1 MEPLVLVVPASG
13 GLGASTFAAVLARQV
28 SGVLVDGDVEG
39 AGVDATLVL
48 EDEPGLRWPD
58 LAGLEGPAEPR
69 HLLARLPGSAP
80 PVLAGA
86 GPTRV
91 RSAVVGSAL
100 AALRAQRP
108 VVVDLPAPVLDRHD
122 WLAWAD
128 LVVLLAGLRP
138 RQVRDA
144 EVTLRRVRDG
154 AATVRLV
161 TRGARRAEP
170 VGREVAD
177 HLGGA
182 WLGHLEDEPGVLRDE
197 GRGRPPRSRGAVG
210 RVARTVAEVL
220 PPATADEGGEPR
232 WLGWFPSSGIVEPS
246 EDFLGAL
253 YYAFL
258 PSLALGL
265 GLMAHLTRMT
275 RSTMTGILGQ
285 EFIRVARAKGLTE
298 RTVIWRYALANAIG
312 PVITIAGLQIGY
324 LFGSI
329 IVMESLFGYTGMG
342 WLTYQALLNRDL
354 PLIQATVFVIAAV
367 VMITNLL
374 VDLLYV
380 LIDPRVKL
388 G

>member
-1 MEPLVLVVPASG
+1 MSLPARVAAAACQTPSPRGWPQAAPVDSPQDRGRRHVTRRAIHTPRPDRSVVPRSAGRGPVGSRAPDRGAMEPLVLVVPASG

-48 EDEPGLRWPD
+48 EEEPGLRWPD

-91 RSAVVGSAL
+91 RSAVVSSAL

-128 LVVLLAGLRP
+128 LVVLLVGLRP

-210 RVARTVAEVL
+210 RVARSVADVL

-232 WLGWFPSSGIVEPS
+232 WL
-246 EDFLGAL
+246 
-253 YYAFL
+253 
-258 PSLALGL
+258 
-265 GLMAHLTRMT
+265 
-275 RSTMTGILGQ
+275 
-285 EFIRVARAKGLTE
+285 RA
-298 RTVIWRYALANAIG
+298 
-312 PVITIAGLQIGY
+312 AG
-324 LFGSI
+324 
-329 IVMESLFGYTGMG
+329 
-342 WLTYQALLNRDL
+342 
-354 PLIQATVFVIAAV
+354 
-367 VMITNLL
+367 
-374 VDLLYV
+374 
-380 LIDPRVKL
+380 
-388 G
+388 